1 MHHLLNIRRNI
12 SFGLRM
18 HLAASFVLLLGKL
31 LRHRVASLLVTKNQA
46 ISTSLIVLTRFLVT
60 KFESILSILRVR
72 WGQNLTFSILIVA
85 LGCFVRVEFNLAL
98 SIKTSTA

>member
-31 LRHRVASLLVTKNQA
+31 FRHRGASLLVTKNQA
-46 ISTSLIVLTRFLVT
+46 VSTSLIVLTRFLVT
-60 KFESILSILRVR
+60 KFESILSVLRVR

-85 LGCFVRVEFNLAL
+85 LRCFRVKFNLAL